1 MYVKNSLWHF
11 PLEIK
16 DRKKE
21 IRKWPDLPWA
31 NSQEKS
37 AISYVGDVASHSS
50 DCEMSYKI
58 LSHENEGKETEERS
72 RIRDRSPECSREKS
86 SDQRD
91 DDGRGESGRKS
102 DQSRTENRDEIQTKN
117 SNDSLQNDD
126 NCKVTAITES
136 NCYDFSKEICCQ
148 EDQANGQV
156 CLVTQFLLLL
166 LPLTASLQKAY
177 IFFAC

>member
-1 MYVKNSLWHF
+1 
-11 PLEIK
+11 
-16 DRKKE
+16 
-21 IRKWPDLPWA
+21 
-31 NSQEKS
+31 
-37 AISYVGDVASHSS
+37 
-50 DCEMSYKI
+50 MSYKI
-58 LSHENEGKETEERS
+58 LSHENEENETEERS

-102 DQSRTENRDEIQTKN
+102 DHENRDEIQTKN

-126 NCKVTAITES
+126 NCKVTAIIES

-156 CLVTQFLLLL
+156 CLL
-166 LPLTASLQKAY
+166 
-177 IFFAC
+177 

>member
-11 PLEIK
+11 PEIK
-16 DRKKE
+16 NRKE
-21 IRKWPDLPWA
+21 IRKWPDLPRA

-58 LSHENEGKETEERS
+58 LSHGNEENETEERG
-72 RIRDRSPECSREKS
+72 RVRDRSPECSREKS

-102 DQSRTENRDEIQTKN
+102 DHENRDEIQTKN
-117 SNDSLQNDD
+117 LNDSLQNDD
-126 NCKVTAITES
+126 NCKVTAIIES
-136 NCYDFSKEICCQ
+136 NCYDFGKEICCQ
-148 EDQANGQV
+148 EDQANSQV
-156 CLVTQFLLLL
+156 CLL
-166 LPLTASLQKAY
+166 
-177 IFFAC
+177 